1 MCGLVGVW
9 DATLTSAARRE
20 LVEKLTET
28 LRHRGPDGHGLWAD
42 PALPIALGH
51 RRLAIQGLGTQGA
64 QPMHHPQGGV
74 LSWNGE
80 LFDALPLRRRL
91 EADGAVFTGTS
102 DTEILLHALRR
113 FGLPEALAHIDGQY
127 AIAWLDGGALWLA
140 RDPFGIRPLY
150 YAHASERLAF
160 ASEQKALLP
169 LPWVDRTPDEAA
181 LWRYLV
187 LGRTDDLPGQTML
200 RALHQLPAGHWARW
214 DGKQLEVR
222 RFFRVTPRSGAV
234 GVDEVRH
241 QLEAAVSAQ
250 LVSDVPIGA
259 TVSGGLDSSTVTL
272 LADRARDRT
281 QPLHLFAFHDRLA
294 EADERVYQ
302 EAVLQRVQAEKALH
316 WVSSTPASFA
326 DGFDHYVH
334 HQEEPY
340 GDLSSYAEYCVARAA
355 AAAGVKVLLGGLG
368 GDEAFAGYPAF
379 LGPLLLDALGEG
391 DFSTA
396 RTLLR
401 VTGRVLP
408 GSEASRT
415 LVSAV
420 YTLLP
425 ARVRHVVT
433 ALRAAKHSRLSLRAT
448 IAISAFGSGG
458 LSGWHRHDHTDGK
471 SMTMGAL
478 RGALESWCVPRY
490 MLHSDRMTL
499 AFGVEGRVPLLA
511 PKLVSAA
518 LALPTA
524 LRVDELGLKAGLRLA
539 ARDVLPDLV
548 YQRAWK
554 QGFHAP
560 LGPYVA
566 AVDERLHAGA
576 REVAHRLDEKLDWAQ
591 LSPTM
596 RWRWGALGNY
606 LHWVA
611 DR

>member
-1 MCGLVGVW
+1 VCGLVGVW
-9 DATLTSAARRE
+9 DPTLTLPARAQ
-20 LVEKLTET
+20 LVERLTDM
-28 LRHRGPDGHGLWAD
+28 LRHRGPDGQGLWAD
-42 PALPIALGH
+42 PHAPIALGH

-64 QPMHHPQGGV
+64 QPMRHPGGGV

-91 EADGAVFTGTS
+91 EADGAVFSGTS
-102 DTEILLHALRR
+102 DTEILLHALGR
-113 FGLPEALAHIDGQY
+113 FGLPEALSHLDGQY
-127 AIAWLDGGALWLA
+127 AIAWLDGGTLWLA

-150 YAHASERLAF
+150 YATLGDKLAF

-169 LPWVDRTPDEAA
+169 LPWIDRAPDENA

-187 LGRTDDLPGQTML
+187 LGRTDDLSGTTML
-200 RALHQLPAGHWARW
+200 RALHQLPAGHFARW
-214 DGKQLEVR
+214 DGTRLEVR
-222 RFFRVTPRSGAV
+222 RFFRVSARLTAV
-234 GVDEVRH
+234 GVHELRAG
-241 QLEAAVSAQ
+241 LEAAVTSQ

-272 LADRARDRT
+272 LADRARDHAR
-281 QPLHLFAFHDRLA
+281 PLHLFAFHDARA

-302 EAVLQRVQAEKALH
+302 QAVLERVGAPKELH
-316 WVSSTPASFA
+316 WVSSTPAAFA
-326 DGFDHYVH
+326 DGFDRYVH

-340 GDLSSYAEYCVARAA
+340 GDLSSYAEYCLAQAA
-355 AAAGVKVLLGGLG
+355 ATAGVKVLLGGLG

-379 LGPLLLDALGEG
+379 LGPLLLDALAER

-401 VTGRVLP
+401 VTGQVLP
-408 GSEASRT
+408 GAHATRT

-425 ARVRHVVT
+425 ARARHLVT
-433 ALRAAKHSRLSLRAT
+433 ALRAAAHSRLSLGAAARVGR
-448 IAISAFGSGG
+448 GS
-458 LSGWHRHDHTDGK
+458 LLGWHPHDALDESRSTTA
-471 SMTMGAL
+471 SAL

-490 MLHSDRMTL
+490 LLHSDRMTL
-499 AFGVEGRVPLLA
+499 AWGVEGRVPLLA
-511 PKLVSAA
+511 PRLVSAA
-518 LALPTA
+518 LALPAA

-539 ARDVLPDLV
+539 ARDVLPEVV
-548 YQRAWK
+548 YRRAWK

-576 REVAHRLDEKLDWAQ
+576 REVARRLDEKLDWAQ

-606 LHWVA
+606 LHWVN